1 MKKLSLLF
9 TAFILAM
16 LISGCSSVIN
26 TTRDKPITDNLGKR
40 TWGAQID
47 DSLIETKVA
56 VNIAK
61 ANPKLNNDSRIV
73 VVSYNGVVLLAGQVP
88 NANLK
93 PIAVKAAS
101 NGGIR
106 GIKQVHDDLQVG
118 PNAGLLASSNDSW
131 ITSKIKSAMLV
142 NSEVPSSRIKVVTE
156 NGIVYLLGLVTRK
169 EGQLAAKVAR
179 ESSGVQRVV
188 MLFEYIN

>member
-1 MKKLSLLF
+1 MNKQFPLIITFLL
-9 TAFILAM
+9 A
-16 LISGCSSVIN
+16 LIITGCSTVVS
-26 TTRDKPITDNLGKR
+26 TTRDKPVEDNLGKR

-56 VNIAK
+56 VNIDK
-61 ANPKLNNDSRIV
+61 ADTKLDDDSRIV

-101 NGGIR
+101 QGVQ

-118 PNAGLLASSNDSW
+118 PNAGFLARTSDGW
-131 ITSKIKSAMLV
+131 ITGKVKSSMLFKAG
-142 NSEVPSSRIKVVTE
+142 VPSGRIKVVTE
-156 NGIVYLLGLVTRK
+156 NGIVYLMGLVTHK
-169 EGQLAAKVAR
+169 EAQAASAVAKDI
-179 ESSGVQRVV
+179 SGVQRVV
-188 MLFEYIN
+188 MVFEYID